1 MCTLNLE
8 EKVPNNILIDY
19 YYYYI
24 FDPTGVNYSTTTSS
38 VFDSTVINVEFVK
51 LILIKIDLNVKGLM
65 FRYIHVKISWT
76 EFEHKNHV

>member
-1 MCTLNLE
+1 VYTKPWKN
-8 EKVPNNILIDY
+8 KVPNNILID

-38 VFDSTVINVEFVK
+38 VFDSTVINIEFVK
-51 LILIKIDLNVKGLM
+51 LILIKSDLNVKGLL
-65 FRYIHVKISWT
+65 FGYIHVKISWT